1 MARIARALV
10 VAVALLPFAAVA
22 GAQPARTGRLIVTAV
37 DQSRLV
43 VPGAT
48 ITVVGL
54 DAPTKQATIAPVKS
68 SEQGVATFEGLP
80 PGRYSISAEFPGF
93 EIGVIRELQ
102 LKAGDNRHVVVLR
115 LARLSEEVTVGR
127 DPQTRASDRGTTFGS
142 ALTREQIEALS
153 DDPDEMARQ
162 LNDMAGV
169 GAVMRVD
176 SFEGAQ
182 LPPKAMIKAIHITR
196 DSFAAENHSAGGMF
210 IDIITQP
217 GVRPM
222 NGSVRVGFYDS
233 GLDGANPLVPKKGPA
248 QTVNFSASLGGTLV
262 KDRSGYSISVSQTH
276 GYTTPNLY
284 AATPNGLVAA
294 NLDLRMPRD
303 TVSVGGS
310 LDYALT
316 RDQTLRISTGWN
328 SSTFKNQ
335 GVGAYDLL
343 SRAYGTTNSSF
354 QLRVQEAGPLGRRF
368 FINTRL
374 MVYWS
379 DAESTSAV
387 EAPTISVIDAFTTG
401 GAQRAG
407 GRHTRSYTL
416 QSDLDYVRGIHSWR
430 AGITLDGG
438 TYRTDDALNYLG
450 TYTFE
455 SLAAYEAGLP
465 RAFTRRIGDPNISY
479 VNWQAG
485 FYLQDDI
492 RLRKNLTLSP
502 GVRIEA
508 QTHMPDYNNIGPRIG
523 VTWAPFKSGKTTLR
537 FSAGRFYDWLS
548 SGTYEQTLRVDGERQ
563 QELNIVSPSFP
574 YDPDSGAVPPTNKYL
589 LGQGLDLAWNTRVS
603 AGIDHQFS
611 PTARVNVLYADTHA
625 RGLLA
630 GQNLNA
636 PVDGVRPDPSLAN
649 TIEAVS
655 EGRSHARSLSTFL
668 SLNLAPKGSA
678 AGPTT
683 VMIGGGGGMI
693 MMSGGGGSSSGPRF
707 SARRGLSTTI
717 SYTMAKSENDVD
729 GAFSVP
735 PSGTLA
741 TEWGPSGFDA
751 RHRLYA
757 GLSSSALRDLSVS
770 ISFQASSGT
779 PYSIRTGYDD
789 NGDLI
794 INDRPAGVGRNTLRA
809 GWQWNSF
816 GSFSYRIG
824 IGKKAATAGSGIDI
838 ATIARAAGVAAP
850 QMGPA
855 PSTVPRYLLT
865 ITASVQNLFNHAN
878 FVGYSGTMTSP
889 FFMKPTMV
897 DGVRTINLSGAFNF

>member
-1 MARIARALV
+1 M
-10 VAVALLPFAAVA
+10 
-22 GAQPARTGRLIVTAV
+22 RTRWC
-37 DQSRLV
+37 R
-43 VPGAT
+43 
-48 ITVVGL
+48 
-54 DAPTKQATIAPVKS
+54 
-68 SEQGVATFEGLP
+68 
-80 PGRYSISAEFPGF
+80 R
-93 EIGVIRELQ
+93 
-102 LKAGDNRHVVVLR
+102 
-115 LARLSEEVTVGR
+115 R
-127 DPQTRASDRGTTFGS
+127 DRRRRS
-142 ALTREQIEALS
+142 
-153 DDPDEMARQ
+153 
-162 LNDMAGV
+162 
-169 GAVMRVD
+169 
-176 SFEGAQ
+176 
-182 LPPKAMIKAIHITR
+182 
-196 DSFAAENHSAGGMF
+196 
-210 IDIITQP
+210 
-217 GVRPM
+217 
-222 NGSVRVGFYDS
+222 
-233 GLDGANPLVPKKGPA
+233 
-248 QTVNFSASLGGTLV
+248 NFSANVGGTLI
-262 KDRSGYSISVSQTH
+262 KDRSGFSISVSQTH

-284 AATPNGLVAA
+284 AATPNGLIAE
-294 NLDLRMPRD
+294 NLNLRMPRD
-303 TVSVGGS
+303 GVSVSGS

-316 RDQTLRISTGWN
+316 KDQTLRISSGWN
-328 SSTFKNQ
+328 SSTAKNQ

-343 SRAYGTTNSSF
+343 SRAYGTTNRSF

-374 MVYWS
+374 MVNWS
-379 DAESTSAV
+379 DAESKSAV

-407 GRHTRSYTL
+407 GRHTQSYTL

-430 AGITLDGG
+430 GGITLDGG

-485 FYLQDDI
+485 FYVQDDI

-508 QTHMPDYNNIGPRIG
+508 QTHMSDYNNIGPRIG

-537 FSAGRFYDWLS
+537 FSAGQFYDWLN

-574 YDPDSGAVPPTNKYL
+574 YDPAEGVVPPTNRYL
-589 LGQGLDLAWNTRVS
+589 LGNGLDLAWNTRLS

-655 EGRSHARSLSTFL
+655 QGRSHSRSLSTFM

-683 VMIGGGGGMI
+683 VMIGGGVMT
-693 MMSGGGGSSSGPRF
+693 MSGSGGSSSGPRF
-707 SARRGLSTTI
+707 SPRRGLSATL
-717 SYTMAKSENDVD
+717 SYTLAKSENDVD

-741 TEWGPSGFDA
+741 TEWGPSGFDT
-751 RHRLYA
+751 RHGIYA
-757 GLSSSALRDLSVS
+757 GLNSSAVRDLSVS
-770 ISFQASSGT
+770 LSFRASSGT

-809 GWQWNSF
+809 GWQWNSYA
-816 GSFSYRIG
+816 SFTYTIG
-824 IGKKAATAGSGIDI
+824 VGKKAASTGSGIDI
-838 ATIARAAGVAAP
+838 ATIARAAGVAVP
-850 QMGPA
+850 QMGAA
-855 PSTVPRYLLT
+855 PSTVPRYRLS
-865 ITASVQNLFNHAN
+865 ISAQVQNLFNHAN

-897 DGVRTINLSGAFNF
+897 EGVRTINLSAGFNF

>member
-10 VAVALLPFAAVA
+10 VAAALLSFAGVA
-22 GAQPARTGRLIVTAV
+22 IAQPARTGRLIVTAV
-37 DQSRLV
+37 DQSRAV
-43 VPGAT
+43 IPGAT

-54 DAPTKQATIAPVKS
+54 DAATKKSTIAPAKS
-68 SEQGVATFEGLP
+68 SEKGVAVFEGLP
-80 PGRYSISAEFPGF
+80 LGRYSVSAEFPGF

-102 LKAGDNRHVVVLR
+102 LKAGDNRHVVVLP
-115 LARLSEEVTVGR
+115 LAGLSEEVTVGR

-153 DDPDEMARQ
+153 DDPDEMSRQ
-162 LNDMAGV
+162 LSDMAGV

-217 GVRPM
+217 GVRPTS
-222 NGSVRVGFYDS
+222 GSVRFGFYDS
-233 GLDGANPLVPKKGPA
+233 GLDGSNPLVAKKGPA
-248 QTVNFSASLGGTLV
+248 QTVNYGANLGGTLI
-262 KDRSGYSISVSQTH
+262 KDRSGYSISVSQSH

-284 AATPNGLVAA
+284 AATPNGLIAE
-294 NLDLRMPRD
+294 NLNLRMPRD
-303 TVSVGGS
+303 SVSVSGT

-316 RDQTLRISTGWN
+316 RDQTLRISSGWN
-328 SSTFKNQ
+328 SSTAKNQ

-343 SRAYGTTNSSF
+343 SRAYGTTNSNF

-368 FINTRL
+368 FINTRML
-374 MVYWS
+374 VNWS

-387 EAPTISVIDAFTTG
+387 ESPTISVIDAFTTG

-407 GRHTRSYTL
+407 GRHSRGYSL

-430 AGITLDGG
+430 GGVSLVGG

-465 RAFTRRIGDPNISY
+465 RSFTRRIGDPNISY
-479 VNWQAG
+479 VDWQAG
-485 FYLQDDI
+485 FYVQDDI

-508 QTHMPDYNNIGPRIG
+508 QTHMSDSNNIGPRIG
-523 VTWAPFKSGKTTLR
+523 VTWAPSKSGKTTLR

-574 YDPDSGAVPPTNKYL
+574 YDPASGVVPPTNMYL
-589 LGQGLDLAWNTRVS
+589 LGGGLDLAWNTRLS

-611 PTARVNVLYADTHA
+611 PTMRVNVLYADTRS
-625 RGLLA
+625 RGLLV

-636 PVDGVRPDPSLAN
+636 PIDGVRPDPSLAN
-649 TIEAVS
+649 TIETVS
-655 EGRSHARSLSTFL
+655 AGRSRARSLSTFM

-678 AGPTT
+678 GGPTT

-693 MMSGGGGSSSGPRF
+693 MMSGGGSSSSGPRF
-707 SARRGLSTTI
+707 SARRGLTATI
-717 SYTMAKSENDVD
+717 NYSLAKSENDVE
-729 GAFSVP
+729 GAFNVP

-741 TEWGPSGFDA
+741 TEWGPSGFDR
-751 RHRLYA
+751 RHQGYV
-757 GLSSSALRDLSVS
+757 GINSSALRNLSVS
-770 ISFQASSGT
+770 LSFQASAGT

-824 IGKKAATAGSGIDI
+824 IGKKAASTGSGIDI
-838 ATIARAAGVAAP
+838 ATIARAAGVAMP
-850 QMGPA
+850 QMGAA

-865 ITASVQNLFNHAN
+865 ISAMVQNLFNHAN

-889 FFMKPTMV
+889 FFMKPTSV
-897 DGVRTINLSGAFNF
+897 AGVRTINLSAGFNF

>member
-1 MARIARALV
+1 MTRIARALV
-10 VAVALLPFAAVA
+10 VAVALLSFAPVA
-22 GAQPARTGRLIVTAV
+22 GAQPARTGRLMVTAV

-54 DAPTKQATIAPVKS
+54 DAATKAATIAPAKS
-68 SEQGVATFEGLP
+68 SEKGVATFEGLP

-196 DSFAAENHSAGGMF
+196 DSFAAENHSAGSMF

-222 NGSVRVGFYDS
+222 NGAVRFGFYDS

-248 QTVNFSASLGGTLV
+248 QTVNYSASLGGTLD
-262 KDRSGYSISVSQTH
+262 KDRSGYGISVSQTH

-294 NLDLRMPRD
+294 NLNLRMPRD
-303 TVSVGGS
+303 TVSVSGS
-310 LDYALT
+310 VDYALT
-316 RDQTLRISTGWN
+316 RDQTLRVSGGWN

-379 DAESTSAV
+379 DAESRSAV

-455 SLAAYEAGLP
+455 SLEAYEAGLP
-465 RAFTRRIGDPNISY
+465 RTFTRRIGDPDVSY

-485 FYLQDDI
+485 FYVQDDI

-508 QTHMPDYNNIGPRIG
+508 QTHMPDYNNVGPRIG

-574 YDPDSGAVPPTNKYL
+574 YDPDSGVVPPTNKYL
-589 LGQGLDLAWNTRVS
+589 LGGGLDFTENDRLS
-603 AGIDHQFS
+603 AGIDHQFGPS
-611 PTARVNVLYADTHA
+611 ARVNVLYADTHA
-625 RGLLA
+625 RGLLV
-630 GQNLNA
+630 GRNLNA
-636 PVDGVRPDPSLAN
+636 PVNGVRPDPSLAN

-655 EGRSHARSLSTFL
+655 EGRSHARSLSTYMA
-668 SLNLAPKGSA
+668 LNLAPKGSA
-678 AGPTT
+678 GGTT
-683 VMIGGGGGMI
+683 AVMLGGGGGMI
-693 MMSGGGGSSSGPRF
+693 MISGSGGSSSGPRF
-707 SARRGLSTTI
+707 SARRGLTATI
-717 SYTMAKSENDVD
+717 SYTLAKSENDVD

-741 TEWGPSGFDA
+741 TEWGPSGSDT
-751 RHRLYA
+751 RHRVYL
-757 GLSSSALRDLSVS
+757 GLNSSAVRDLSVS
-770 ISFQASSGT
+770 LGFQAWSGT

-794 INDRPAGVGRNTLRA
+794 INDRPPGVGRNTLRS

-838 ATIARAAGVAAP
+838 ATIARAAGVAMP
-850 QMGPA
+850 QTGAA
-855 PSTVPRYLLT
+855 PSTVPRYVLS
-865 ITASVQNLFNHAN
+865 ITANVQNLFNHAN

-897 DGVRTINLSGAFNF
+897 DGVRTVNLSASFSF